1 MRQYPG
7 NLAHGRGIGTGI
19 TVTVRSCESRGGSLI
34 ESVAD
39 AGTGRLNVTTRLV
52 YDAIGNITART
63 DPNGNRTTMG

>member
-1 MRQYPG
+1 
-7 NLAHGRGIGTGI
+7 
-19 TVTVRSCESRGGSLI
+19 VTVRSCESRGGSLI